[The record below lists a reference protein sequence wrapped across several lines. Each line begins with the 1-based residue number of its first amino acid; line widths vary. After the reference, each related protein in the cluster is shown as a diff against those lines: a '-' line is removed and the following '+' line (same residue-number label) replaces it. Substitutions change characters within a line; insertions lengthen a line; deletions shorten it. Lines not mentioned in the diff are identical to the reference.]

1 MREWIGERRSDV
13 VVCRVDRGNRGD
25 TRLAQPKNTQL
36 ADDTRAPRRAGREP
50 RDCGIAGGLQSLEGA
65 VLALAVLLPV
75 VFLRGL
81 GGGDWKLMG
90 ALGAWLGPGQVL
102 MILLVT
108 IFLSGLLALVQI
120 IRAKR
125 FLATVRNVWELLRG
139 FFIFGLQPHPEI
151 NLDNPTALTL
161 PFGAAAA
168 LATLACFW
176 IGWHGQ

>member
-1 MREWIGERRSDV
+1 VREEAMWLCAAWIAGSAGILDWRSRRIPNWLTIP
-13 VVCRVDRGNRGD
+13 GLLIG
-25 TRLAQPKNTQL
+25 LAVNFAT
-36 ADDTRAPRRAGREP
+36 T
-50 RDCGIAGGLQSLEGA
+50 GIAGGLQSLEGA
-65 VLALAVLLPV
+65 AAALTVLLPV

-151 NLDNPTALTL
+151 NLDNPAALTL

-176 IGWHGQ
+176 IGWHAQ

>member
-1 MREWIGERRSDV
+1 MREEAMWLCAAGIAGSAGILDWRSRRIPNWLTIPALLIG
-13 VVCRVDRGNRGD
+13 
-25 TRLAQPKNTQL
+25 LAVNFAT
-36 ADDTRAPRRAGREP
+36 A
-50 RDCGIAGGLQSLEGA
+50 GIAGGLQSLEGA
-65 VLALAVLLPV
+65 AVALVVLLPV

-151 NLDNPTALTL
+151 NLDNPAALTL

-168 LATLACFW
+168 LATFACFW
-176 IGWHGQ
+176 IGWHAQ